1 MARQVLPIVGAVVG
15 AYFGGPQGA
24 QIGYAIGSIV
34 GNAVDPLVVK
44 GPQIGDSRVQTS
56 AEVFRPIYF
65 GTACGA
71 GNIIMAGP
79 DVKRTFEHDQGKGGG
94 PVTTEE
100 RIFKTFAIAIGDG
113 WKGPILGISRIWENE
128 KLVYDTRPG
137 TTMGPES
144 AKYAQQ
150 FTLYTGTEDQ
160 MPDEALEAIPAQFGG
175 GIGNV
180 PAFRGLAYI
189 VFNQKDIT
197 PWMSIPQYRF
207 EVVTDGSASP
217 AVQAIVLK
225 EDPDD
230 DHDYW
235 LSSPNNIDWSGA
247 WQADDVLEGK
257 TRYALGA
264 RNRFCAYD
272 VGALPAFLNADA
284 TEWIASTGA
293 AVSSF
298 GGGHVGDV
306 DPITDAI
313 CIPQS
318 LGGGIIRCEPDSTEF
333 QAIPGPA
340 MDLLAFCGPR
350 LLSFDSTTATFRR
363 SDNRGDSW
371 GASESVPS
379 PFNVFSGLCRISS
392 PEAVLIGGRSNL
404 DEDGVTFHPAV
415 LETSTG
421 LTLSPHV
428 FGYPEVDNTRIVC
441 GAAGVVS
448 GQQYTYVLLTS
459 SGRVIHRTGE
469 LGAWTLSSYVF
480 PVPPHS
486 IAFDGRR
493 FILVGSDTGGG
504 GNGVIATCTDP
515 VTWTERRES
524 STVASENWWSVV
536 ALALT
541 AGTVV
546 STSITLDE
554 AVERIHELSGQS
566 LTKVD
571 ASDLATKELGGFI
584 LSGDYTGQAAIGML
598 ASIFMFDSPEYD
610 KKIHHRFR
618 GKPVVRTITDDD
630 LVDEADDGT
639 REDQI
644 EFPRKLHLEAQ
655 NTASGYAPAKETS
668 ERESSDVRV
677 VGELSVSAPL
687 MFAGDAEQQSSEQ
700 ARTANILHKVAWEKA
715 RGKREIVVPDK
726 YLTDVPG
733 EAYMVNIRGRSD
745 RMTIDRQNYVD
756 GVLRV
761 EMSYDRAS
769 AYVSNRSGNTPSE
782 QTPPPSTIVGATG
795 MMVLDI
801 SALRDEDD
809 INSAVRYVALGP
821 LTPSWY
827 GSEFGESLD
836 VGSSYYRRMRRNS
849 PGAVMGT
856 LQANV
861 AEASEHYTDRT
872 NKVRLQLD
880 LASYSERIEALT
892 EQQFLSEGGAFAL
905 VNASDET
912 EICQYM
918 EVDDLGNGLL
928 ELSVLLRG
936 RGNSGTFA
944 FPAGSRFVLLST
956 TRPVTSQSSY
966 IGREIWHRAVSFDS
980 TGETATISQMDF
992 QGNSQREWPVAH
1004 LLLERAGD
1012 VVTATAVP
1020 RHRFGTDVAPVQ
1032 STNHIGY
1039 RWTATDG
1046 VNTASGD
1053 TNSVTPSR
1061 AFNVTGWASPITV
1074 TVAQINRITGA
1085 GPTVSEDIA

>member
-1 MARQVLPIVGAVVG
+1 MARQVLPIVGAAIG

-24 QIGYAIGSIV
+24 QIGYMIGSVV

-44 GPQIGDSRVQTS
+44 GPNIGDSRVQTS

-100 RIFKTFAIAIGDG
+100 RIFKTFAIGIGDG

-128 KLVYDTRPG
+128 RLVYDTRPG
-137 TTMGPES
+137 STMVAES
-144 AKYAQQ
+144 AKYATQ
-150 FTLYTGTEDQ
+150 FTLYTGTETQ
-160 MPDEALEAIPAQFGG
+160 MPDDALEAIPEQFGG
-175 GIGNV
+175 GVGNV

-189 VFNQKDIT
+189 VFRQKDIT

-207 EVVTDGSASP
+207 EVVTDGSATPPVQLIAIKETADIGDSFWLASADGLDFSSTWQASEVLYQRDQWLITTNDKYIAYNRNFTPALIRIGESDWSVSAGDPVTGTGGYKFAAVDAENLGIVIPGGGNDVVVSDDGGESWAVIPATGLFLEMCCHLGGVFVAINRSGEVYTSVTGVGWSLANNVFADFRFSSGGSRGYSRTQSIFGGHTPGVTYYP
-217 AVQAIVLK
+217 AVAYTISSPLAWEVQHLGGGGANTFVSAIVASQEIEASVLNTYLAFASDGK
-225 EDPDD
+225 IWRKVGDIAGFSIVDETLPFFPRAACHNGERFYVIGDTDD
-230 DHDYW
+230 EARTGYIV
-235 LSSPNNIDWSGA
+235 SSTTGEAGTW
-247 WQADDVLEGK
+247 VVE
-257 TRYALGA
+257 R
-264 RNRFCAYD
+264 
-272 VGALPAFLNADA
+272 
-284 TEWIASTGA
+284 TESIASTESWIAIA
-293 AVSSF
+293 A
-298 GGGHVGDV
+298 
-306 DPITDAI
+306 
-313 CIPQS
+313 
-318 LGGGIIRCEPDSTEF
+318 
-333 QAIPGPA
+333 
-340 MDLLAFCGPR
+340 
-350 LLSFDSTTATFRR
+350 LS
-363 SDNRGDSW
+363 
-371 GASESVPS
+371 
-379 PFNVFSGLCRISS
+379 I
-392 PEAVLIGGRSNL
+392 
-404 DEDGVTFHPAV
+404 
-415 LETSTG
+415 
-421 LTLSPHV
+421 
-428 FGYPEVDNTRIVC
+428 
-441 GAAGVVS
+441 
-448 GQQYTYVLLTS
+448 
-459 SGRVIHRTGE
+459 
-469 LGAWTLSSYVF
+469 
-480 PVPPHS
+480 
-486 IAFDGRR
+486 
-493 FILVGSDTGGG
+493 
-504 GNGVIATCTDP
+504 
-515 VTWTERRES
+515 
-524 STVASENWWSVV
+524 
-536 ALALT
+536 T
-541 AGTVV
+541 AGTV
-546 STSITLDE
+546 TGGPIRLDE
-554 AVERIHELSGQS
+554 SVERIHELSGQS

-571 ASDLATKELGGFI
+571 ASDLATKQLGGFI

-598 ASIFMFDSPEYD
+598 GSIFMFDSPEYD
-610 KKIHHRFR
+610 KQIHHRFR

-630 LVDEADDGT
+630 LVDEPDDGT

-687 MFAGDAEQQSSEQ
+687 MFAGDAEQQASEQ

-733 EAYMVNIRGRSD
+733 DAYMVNIRGRSD

-756 GVLRV
+756 GVLRL
-761 EMSYDRAS
+761 ELSYDRAS

-827 GSEFGESLD
+827 GSEFGESLGG
-836 VGSSYYRRMRRNS
+836 GSSYYRRMRRNS

-856 LQANV
+856 LQADV

-872 NKVRLQLD
+872 NKVRVQLD

-980 TGETATISQMDF
+980 TGETATVSQMDF

-1085 GPTVSEDIA
+1085 GPTVSEEIA

>member
-1 MARQVLPIVGAVVG
+1 MARQVLPIVGAAIG

-24 QIGYAIGSIV
+24 QIGYMIGSVV

-79 DVKRTFEHDQGKGGG
+79 DIKRTIEHDQGKGGG

-100 RIFKTFAIAIGDG
+100 RIYKTFAIAIGDG
-113 WKGPILGISRIWENE
+113 WNGPILGISRIWENE

-137 TTMGPES
+137 STMVAES
-144 AKYAQQ
+144 AKFAQQ
-150 FTLYTGTEDQ
+150 FELYRGTEDQ

-175 GIGNV
+175 GTGNV
-180 PAFRGLAYI
+180 SAFRGLAYI
-189 VFNQKDIT
+189 VFDRKDIT

-207 EVVTDGSASP
+207 EVVTEGS
-217 AVQAIVLK
+217 
-225 EDPDD
+225 
-230 DHDYW
+230 
-235 LSSPNNIDWSGA
+235 
-247 WQADDVLEGK
+247 
-257 TRYALGA
+257 
-264 RNRFCAYD
+264 
-272 VGALPAFLNADA
+272 ALPAVDTLLIRGNSSGFGYWKPSEDGIDWTADWTESDLLKLNSKLIATRDTYVAVRSGGQLAYLGADEA
-284 TEWIASTGA
+284 NFEEGVGTPQQSVGGPKQGDYSYEHDRLMIARG
-293 AVSSF
+293 
-298 GGGHVGDV
+298 
-306 DPITDAI
+306 
-313 CIPQS
+313 
-318 LGGGIIRCEPDSTEF
+318 LNGGIISSYDGGRNASLVDDGSSF
-333 QAIPGPA
+333 SLVVWHDIS
-340 MDLLAFCGPR
+340 LLWY
-350 LLSFDSTTATFRR
+350 SFDTSYNLRYRFNEVPAWSEPFP
-363 SDNRGDSW
+363 SGVSAAQSICACGRG
-371 GASESVPS
+371 PT
-379 PFNVFSGLCRISS
+379 
-392 PEAVLIGGRSNL
+392 VLIGGRDPLDSTKPRIADVAFTNVGYPALPTTTGSTVELIRSGSNVHIGNIDVAVL
-404 DEDGVTFHPAV
+404 DSGEILYRSTDDPVFRKSSFTMPVKPTGLTFNGRRFLLCGGLVDADDEDGVVYSSEDGNNWTPRYTIPLGGNSFCDIESLALSAGQVTSGPIDLAEAV
-415 LETSTG
+415 L
-421 LTLSPHV
+421 
-428 FGYPEVDNTRIVC
+428 
-441 GAAGVVS
+441 
-448 GQQYTYVLLTS
+448 
-459 SGRVIHRTGE
+459 
-469 LGAWTLSSYVF
+469 
-480 PVPPHS
+480 
-486 IAFDGRR
+486 
-493 FILVGSDTGGG
+493 
-504 GNGVIATCTDP
+504 
-515 VTWTERRES
+515 
-524 STVASENWWSVV
+524 
-536 ALALT
+536 
-541 AGTVV
+541 
-546 STSITLDE
+546 
-554 AVERIHELSGQS
+554 RIHDLSGQS
-566 LTKVD
+566 VSKVD
-571 ASDLATKELGGFI
+571 ASDLEGRQLGGFI

-598 ASIFMFDSPEYD
+598 GSIFMFDSPEYD
-610 KKIHHRFR
+610 KQIHHRFR

-630 LVDEADDGT
+630 LVDEPDDGT

-687 MFAGDAEQQSSEQ
+687 MFAGDAEQQASEQ

-756 GVLRV
+756 GVLRL
-761 EMSYDRAS
+761 ELSYDRAS

-856 LQANV
+856 LQADV

-872 NKVRLQLD
+872 NKVRVQLD

-905 VNASDET
+905 VNASDEV
-912 EICQYM
+912 EVCQYM

-936 RGNSGTFA
+936 RVNSGTFA

-992 QGNSQREWPVAH
+992 QGNSQREWQVAH

-1032 STNHIGY
+1032 SANHIGY

-1046 VNTASGD
+1046 TNAVSGD

-1085 GPTVSEDIA
+1085 GPTVSEEIA

>member
-1 MARQVLPIVGAVVG
+1 MARQVLPIVGAAIG

-24 QIGYAIGSIV
+24 QIGYMIGSVV

-100 RIFKTFAIAIGDG
+100 RIFKTFAIGIGDG
-113 WKGPILGISRIWENE
+113 WKGPIIGISRIWENE
-128 KLVYDTRPG
+128 RLVYDTRPG
-137 TTMGPES
+137 STMVAES
-144 AKYAQQ
+144 AKYATQ
-150 FTLYTGTEDQ
+150 FTLYTGTETQ
-160 MPDEALEAIPAQFGG
+160 MPDDALEAIPEQFGG
-175 GIGNV
+175 GVGNV

-189 VFNQKDIT
+189 VFRQKDIT

-207 EVVTDGSASP
+207 EVVTDGSA
-217 AVQAIVLK
+217 
-225 EDPDD
+225 DP
-230 DHDYW
+230 
-235 LSSPNNIDWSGA
+235 
-247 WQADDVLEGK
+247 
-257 TRYALGA
+257 
-264 RNRFCAYD
+264 
-272 VGALPAFLNADA
+272 
-284 TEWIASTGA
+284 
-293 AVSSF
+293 
-298 GGGHVGDV
+298 
-306 DPITDAI
+306 PI
-313 CIPQS
+313 Q
-318 LGGGIIRCEPDSTEF
+318 
-333 QAIPGPA
+333 
-340 MDLLAFCGPR
+340 
-350 LLSFDSTTATFRR
+350 
-363 SDNRGDSW
+363 
-371 GASESVPS
+371 
-379 PFNVFSGLCRISS
+379 
-392 PEAVLIGGRSNL
+392 
-404 DEDGVTFHPAV
+404 
-415 LETSTG
+415 
-421 LTLSPHV
+421 
-428 FGYPEVDNTRIVC
+428 
-441 GAAGVVS
+441 
-448 GQQYTYVLLTS
+448 
-459 SGRVIHRTGE
+459 
-469 LGAWTLSSYVF
+469 
-480 PVPPHS
+480 
-486 IAFDGRR
+486 
-493 FILVGSDTGGG
+493 
-504 GNGVIATCTDP
+504 VIAT
-515 VTWTERRES
+515 RES
-524 STVASENWWSVV
+524 DSVAEYDWLTAPNGLDFSGSWVPDPAIYRRARYLIPTPDRYIAYDGNQIPSYIRKGQSEWTVATGQATSGVGGGKQGACDATGQVIVIPGGLVAAGGYLTVSTDYGDTFVRVDGVSLNLCTHLGGAFIGMFGGDILNSPYGNGGWSLATNVASFFSGGNFAHASPSRAIFGGSTVDGTQPAIIESHNGYAWELRPFSFFDEDAIFISAITSRTVDFVSTYVVFANNGQIAYRIGDGGEWLLSPFRMSVRPWSATSNNQSFAAIGNDEEIVRTGQIV
-536 ALALT
+536 TATNPSTWSIAKEETIDGNEYWFSIAALAVT
-541 AGTVV
+541 AGLVE
-546 STSITLDE
+546 SGPIALDE

-566 LTKVD
+566 LMKVD
-571 ASDLATKELGGFI
+571 ASDLATKQLGGFI

-598 ASIFMFDSPEYD
+598 GSIFMFDSPEYD

-630 LVDEADDGT
+630 LVDEPDDGT

-687 MFAGDAEQQSSEQ
+687 MFAGDAEQQASEQ

-756 GVLRV
+756 GVLRL
-761 EMSYDRAS
+761 ELSYDRAS

-836 VGSSYYRRMRRNS
+836 GGSSYYRRMRRNS

-856 LQANV
+856 LQTAV
-861 AEASEHYTDRT
+861 AKSSEHYTDRT

-905 VNASDET
+905 VNASE
-912 EICQYM
+912 EVEVCQYM

-936 RGNSGTFA
+936 RVNSGTFA
-944 FPAGSRFVLLST
+944 FPAGSRFVMLST

-980 TGETATISQMDF
+980 TGETATVSQMDF

-1004 LLLERAGD
+1004 LLLDRAGD

-1032 STNHIGY
+1032 SANHIGY

-1046 VNTASGD
+1046 TNTASGD
-1053 TNSVTPSR
+1053 TNSVTTSR

>member
-24 QIGYAIGSIV
+24 QIGYAIGSLV

-79 DVKRTFEHDQGKGGG
+79 DVKRVFEHDQSKGGG

-100 RIFKTFAIAIGDG
+100 RIFKTFAIGIGDG

-128 KLVYDTRPG
+128 RLVYDTRPG
-137 TTMGPES
+137 STMVAES
-144 AKYAQQ
+144 AKYATQ
-150 FTLYTGTEDQ
+150 FTLYTGTETQ
-160 MPDEALEAIPAQFGG
+160 MPDDALEAIPEQFGG
-175 GIGNV
+175 GVGNV

-189 VFNQKDIT
+189 VFRQKDIT

-207 EVVTDGSASP
+207 EVVTDGSADPPIQMIAARQTDSATQSDILTAPNGIDFSGSWESLTAMKGRELYMITNADRYIFYGNNTIPAYMDKGSSTVQIGTGASTSGVGGGKQGACDDTGQIVIIPGGVGTAVTYSVNGGRHWYSGPVVDMNVCTHLGGRFLGYYAGNIYGSVNGYDGWALVTNISSLLSAASNVVAHSSP
-217 AVQAIVLK
+217 SMCMFGGSAVDGVTPAIAVSTDSGSSYELV
-225 EDPDD
+225 EFNMLDPDAVAITAITSKTD
-230 DHDYW
+230 NYVTTYVAAANNGQILRKVGDLGSWELSEDRLNGRPWSAAANATNFAIIGNNEEEERSGQILVSYDGLVWIEALSQSIDSNEYW
-235 LSSPNNIDWSGA
+235 LSI
-247 WQADDVLEGK
+247 
-257 TRYALGA
+257 
-264 RNRFCAYD
+264 
-272 VGALPAFLNADA
+272 GAL
-284 TEWIASTGA
+284 
-293 AVSSF
+293 
-298 GGGHVGDV
+298 
-306 DPITDAI
+306 
-313 CIPQS
+313 
-318 LGGGIIRCEPDSTEF
+318 
-333 QAIPGPA
+333 
-340 MDLLAFCGPR
+340 
-350 LLSFDSTTATFRR
+350 
-363 SDNRGDSW
+363 
-371 GASESVPS
+371 SV
-379 PFNVFSGLCRISS
+379 
-392 PEAVLIGGRSNL
+392 
-404 DEDGVTFHPAV
+404 
-415 LETSTG
+415 
-421 LTLSPHV
+421 
-428 FGYPEVDNTRIVC
+428 
-441 GAAGVVS
+441 
-448 GQQYTYVLLTS
+448 
-459 SGRVIHRTGE
+459 
-469 LGAWTLSSYVF
+469 
-480 PVPPHS
+480 
-486 IAFDGRR
+486 
-493 FILVGSDTGGG
+493 
-504 GNGVIATCTDP
+504 
-515 VTWTERRES
+515 
-524 STVASENWWSVV
+524 
-536 ALALT
+536 T
-541 AGTVV
+541 AGQVE
-546 STSITLDE
+546 SGPIDLDE

-571 ASDLATKELGGFI
+571 ASDLATKQLGGFI

-598 ASIFMFDSPEYD
+598 GSIFMFDSPEYD

-618 GKPVVRTITDDD
+618 GKPIVRTITDDD
-630 LVDEADDGT
+630 MVDEPDEGT

-687 MFAGDAEQQSSEQ
+687 MFAGDAEQQASEQ

-756 GVLRV
+756 GVLRL
-761 EMSYDRAS
+761 ELSYDRAS

-821 LTPSWY
+821 LTSSWY

-836 VGSSYYRRMRRNS
+836 GGSSYYRRMRRNS

-872 NKVRLQLD
+872 NKVRIQLD
-880 LASYSERIEALT
+880 LASYSERVEALT

-980 TGETATISQMDF
+980 TGETATVSQMDF
-992 QGNSQREWPVAH
+992 QGNSQREWQVAH

-1032 STNHIGY
+1032 SANHIGY

-1053 TNSVTPSR
+1053 TNSVTTSR

>member
-24 QIGYAIGSIV
+24 QIGYAIGSLV

-100 RIFKTFAIAIGDG
+100 RIFKTFAIGIGDG
-113 WKGPILGISRIWENE
+113 WKGPIIGISRIWENE
-128 KLVYDTRPG
+128 RLVYDTRTG
-137 TTMGPES
+137 STMVAES
-144 AKYAQQ
+144 AKYATQ
-150 FTLYTGTEDQ
+150 FTLYTGTETQ
-160 MPDEALEAIPAQFGG
+160 MPDDALEAIPEQFGG
-175 GIGNV
+175 GVGNV

-189 VFNQKDIT
+189 VFRQKDIT

-207 EVVTDGSASP
+207 EVVTDGSATP
-217 AVQAIVLK
+217 PIQVIATRGTDALGQQ
-225 EDPDD
+225 D
-230 DHDYW
+230 W
-235 LSSPNNIDWSGA
+235 LSSPDGEDFTGEWTPSANLYGRNTWMLATPNRYISYGMLNQPAILSLGSSSWSVATGDAVSDVGGDKHGAVDYSGQIVEIPGGFSSTLHSEDGGQSFIEAPTVTDAHIQYIGFMGGAFVGMGIYSRIYTSVGQGWSLVTDLFSEFTFSSGGCRAYNETKVIFGGRTNSSPAYPAVAETLASYNSWQVVPLPEGTEGTFITASVANQRMHPTDPGLYGAFANDGSVWRKEGDIGA
-247 WQADDVLEGK
+247 WDKVDEVFDFIPK
-257 TRYALGA
+257 GA
-264 RNRFCAYD
+264 CHN
-272 VGALPAFLNADA
+272 
-284 TEWIASTGA
+284 
-293 AVSSF
+293 
-298 GGGHVGDV
+298 
-306 DPITDAI
+306 
-313 CIPQS
+313 
-318 LGGGIIRCEPDSTEF
+318 
-333 QAIPGPA
+333 
-340 MDLLAFCGPR
+340 
-350 LLSFDSTTATFRR
+350 
-363 SDNRGDSW
+363 
-371 GASESVPS
+371 
-379 PFNVFSGLCRISS
+379 
-392 PEAVLIGGRSNL
+392 
-404 DEDGVTFHPAV
+404 
-415 LETSTG
+415 
-421 LTLSPHV
+421 
-428 FGYPEVDNTRIVC
+428 
-441 GAAGVVS
+441 
-448 GQQYTYVLLTS
+448 
-459 SGRVIHRTGE
+459 
-469 LGAWTLSSYVF
+469 
-480 PVPPHS
+480 
-486 IAFDGRR
+486 GRR
-493 FILVGSDTGGG
+493 FYVIGDDGENPRTGFIMSSEDLIEWTVERQESIESDEAWD
-504 GNGVIATCTDP
+504 NI
-515 VTWTERRES
+515 E
-524 STVASENWWSVV
+524 
-536 ALALT
+536 ALSIT
-541 AGTVV
+541 AGTV
-546 STSITLDE
+546 TGGPIRLDE
-554 AVERIHELSGQS
+554 SVERIHELSGQS

-571 ASDLATKELGGFI
+571 ASDLATKQLGGFI

-598 ASIFMFDSPEYD
+598 GSIFMFDSPEYD
-610 KKIHHRFR
+610 KQIHHRFR
-618 GKPVVRTITDDD
+618 GKPVVRTITDED
-630 LVDEADDGT
+630 LVDEPDDGT

-687 MFAGDAEQQSSEQ
+687 MFAGDAEQQASEQ

-733 EAYMVNIRGRSD
+733 DAYMVNIRGRSD

-756 GVLRV
+756 GVLRL
-761 EMSYDRAS
+761 ELSYDRAS

-836 VGSSYYRRMRRNS
+836 GGSSYYRRMRRNS

-872 NKVRLQLD
+872 NKVRVQLD

-905 VNASDET
+905 VNASDEV
-912 EICQYM
+912 EVCQYM

-936 RGNSGTFA
+936 RVNSGTFA

-980 TGETATISQMDF
+980 TGETATVSQMDF

-1032 STNHIGY
+1032 SANHIGY

>member
-24 QIGYAIGSIV
+24 QIGYAIGSLV

-79 DVKRTFEHDQGKGGG
+79 DIKRVFEESQGKGGG
-94 PVTTEE
+94 PITTEE
-100 RIFKTFAIAIGDG
+100 RIFKTFAIGIGDG
-113 WKGPILGISRIWENE
+113 WKGPIIGISRIWENE
-128 KLVYDTRPG
+128 RLVYDTRPG
-137 TTMGPES
+137 STMGAES

-150 FTLYTGTEDQ
+150 FTLYRGTEDQ

-175 GIGNV
+175 GAGNV
-180 PAFRGLAYI
+180 SAFRGLAYI
-189 VFNQKDIT
+189 VFAQKDIT

-207 EVVTDGSASP
+207 EVVTDGSALP
-217 AVQAIVLK
+217 AVESIATLRIGS
-225 EDPDD
+225 ENFWIGSPNGIDWPDD
-230 DHDYW
+230 FTPDAEITSRGLSLTTSDESYVTLGDNIVPAYIDRGAVDW
-235 LSSPNNIDWSGA
+235 L
-247 WQADDVLEGK
+247 L
-257 TRYALGA
+257 
-264 RNRFCAYD
+264 
-272 VGALPAFLNADA
+272 
-284 TEWIASTGA
+284 STGA
-293 AVSSF
+293 TTGTTSTTGRPAGGFSTTDNLMMIPKRGSPRAFGILRSADKGKSWTSAAEDAVVNLVCPVGPNWFSYDGSTSVRYSSNSF
-298 GGGHVGDV
+298 VSYSDEIPVSIRAALGCCHATDQIEAMLCGSTDFPYEPLVGITTNGFSFEYPGLPDVGTGKAIFACAIGTLPLDDAPTYVAIVSDGQIMYRSPADVAWQLSADTAGGTPKG
-306 DPITDAI
+306 
-313 CIPQS
+313 
-318 LGGGIIRCEPDSTEF
+318 
-333 QAIPGPA
+333 
-340 MDLLAFCGPR
+340 
-350 LLSFDSTTATFRR
+350 LSF
-363 SDNRGDSW
+363 N
-371 GASESVPS
+371 
-379 PFNVFSGLCRISS
+379 
-392 PEAVLIGGRSNL
+392 
-404 DEDGVTFHPAV
+404 
-415 LETSTG
+415 
-421 LTLSPHV
+421 
-428 FGYPEVDNTRIVC
+428 
-441 GAAGVVS
+441 
-448 GQQYTYVLLTS
+448 
-459 SGRVIHRTGE
+459 
-469 LGAWTLSSYVF
+469 
-480 PVPPHS
+480 
-486 IAFDGRR
+486 GRR
-493 FILVGSDTGGG
+493 FILVAGDGLDGDTQLTIKSSE
-504 GNGVIATCTDP
+504 NGIS
-515 VTWTERRES
+515 WTTRKTYTASGTTRFLD
-524 STVASENWWSVV
+524 VAS
-536 ALALT
+536 LALT
-541 AGTVV
+541 GGQV
-546 STSITLDE
+546 SSQPIDLSE
-554 AVERIHELSGQS
+554 AVLRIHELSGQS
-566 LTKVD
+566 LSKVD
-571 ASDLATKELGGFI
+571 ASDLEGRQLGGFI

-598 ASIFMFDSPEYD
+598 GSIFMFDSPEYD
-610 KKIHHRFR
+610 KQIHHRFR
-618 GKPVVRTITDDD
+618 GKPVVRTITDED
-630 LVDEADDGT
+630 LVDEPDDGT

-687 MFAGDAEQQSSEQ
+687 MFAGDAEQQASEQ

-733 EAYMVNIRGRSD
+733 DAYMVNIRGRSD

-756 GVLRV
+756 GVLRL
-761 EMSYDRAS
+761 ELSYDRAS

-801 SALRDEDD
+801 SALRDVDD

-821 LTPSWY
+821 LTSSWY

-836 VGSSYYRRMRRNS
+836 GGSTYYRRMRRNS

-856 LQANV
+856 LQADV

-936 RGNSGTFA
+936 RLNSGTFA

-956 TRPVTSQSSY
+956 TRPATSASSY

-992 QGNSQREWPVAH
+992 QGNSQREWPVAD
-1004 LLLERAGD
+1004 LLLERVGD

-1032 STNHIGY
+1032 SANHIGY

-1046 VNTASGD
+1046 TNTASDD

-1061 AFNVTGWASPITV
+1061 SFNVTGWASPITV

>member
-24 QIGYAIGSIV
+24 QIGYAIGSLV

-56 AEVFRPIYF
+56 SEVFRPIYF

-113 WKGPILGISRIWENE
+113 WKGPIIGISRIWENE

-137 TTMGPES
+137 STMAAES
-144 AKYAQQ
+144 AKYAAQ
-150 FTLYTGTEDQ
+150 FTLYTGTETQ
-160 MPDEALEAIPAQFGG
+160 MPDDALEAIPAQFGG
-175 GIGNV
+175 GVGNV

-189 VFNQKDIT
+189 VFRQKDIT

-207 EVVTDGSASP
+207 EVVTDGSA
-217 AVQAIVLK
+217 
-225 EDPDD
+225 DPPIQVIA
-230 DHDYW
+230 
-235 LSSPNNIDWSGA
+235 LRT
-247 WQADDVLEGK
+247 DDVLGSDSSLTSPSGTDFSGSWESDAALQSR
-257 TRYALGA
+257 TSWLITTPNRYIAYGLNLNPATLAVGDDEFVISAGDPTGGSGGQRLGCSDDTGDVIVIPGGGSANGLVSYDQGDTFVNITMTPMDAVCHLGGSFYGFYLGEIKRGSADAQSWPLFQDVSSSFSGSNSLWAWSSNSSAFFCGSTAFPYAPCVLEALG
-264 RNRFCAYD
+264 
-272 VGALPAFLNADA
+272 GL
-284 TEWIASTGA
+284 
-293 AVSSF
+293 SF
-298 GGGHVGDV
+298 GQVGLPEFEEDAVTLVCGASSRPAPDEQAIHVVIANNGQIAYRVGDFGGFSMANDTMECRPRQV
-306 DPITDAI
+306 CHNGERFIAIGNTDDEVT
-313 CIPQS
+313 PE
-318 LGGGIIRCEPDSTEF
+318 GIIKTSINGSDW
-333 QAIPGPA
+333 
-340 MDLLAFCGPR
+340 
-350 LLSFDSTTATFRR
+350 TTARR
-363 SDNRGDSW
+363 SFL
-371 GASESVPS
+371 GASEAWMSINALAVYGGQ
-379 PFNVFSGLCRISS
+379 VESGPIR
-392 PEAVLIGGRSNL
+392 L
-404 DEDGVTFHPAV
+404 DE
-415 LETSTG
+415 S
-421 LTLSPHV
+421 
-428 FGYPEVDNTRIVC
+428 
-441 GAAGVVS
+441 
-448 GQQYTYVLLTS
+448 
-459 SGRVIHRTGE
+459 
-469 LGAWTLSSYVF
+469 
-480 PVPPHS
+480 
-486 IAFDGRR
+486 
-493 FILVGSDTGGG
+493 
-504 GNGVIATCTDP
+504 
-515 VTWTERRES
+515 
-524 STVASENWWSVV
+524 
-536 ALALT
+536 
-541 AGTVV
+541 
-546 STSITLDE
+546 
-554 AVERIHELSGQS
+554 VERIHELSGQS

-571 ASDLATKELGGFI
+571 ASDLATKQLGGFI

-598 ASIFMFDSPEYD
+598 GSIFMFDSPEYD
-610 KKIHHRFR
+610 KQIHHRFR

-630 LVDEADDGT
+630 LVDEPDDGT

-687 MFAGDAEQQSSEQ
+687 MFAGDAEQQASEQ

-733 EAYMVNIRGRSD
+733 DAYMVNIRGRSD

-756 GVLRV
+756 GILRL
-761 EMSYDRAS
+761 ELSYDRAS

-836 VGSSYYRRMRRNS
+836 GGSSYYRRMRRNS

-861 AEASEHYTDRT
+861 AEASEHYPDRT
-872 NKVRLQLD
+872 NKVRVQLD
-880 LASYSERIEALT
+880 LASYGERIEALT

-905 VNASDET
+905 VNASDQT

-918 EVDDLGNGLL
+918 DVDDLGNGLL

-936 RGNSGTFA
+936 RLNSGTFA

-1004 LLLERAGD
+1004 LMLERAGD

-1046 VNTASGD
+1046 TNTASGD

>member
-1 MARQVLPIVGAVVG
+1 MARQVLPIVGAAIG

-24 QIGYAIGSIV
+24 QIGYMIGSVV

-79 DVKRTFEHDQGKGGG
+79 DIKRVFEESQGKGGG
-94 PVTTEE
+94 PITTEE
-100 RIFKTFAIAIGDG
+100 RIFKTFAIGIGDG
-113 WKGPILGISRIWENE
+113 WNGPIVGISRIWENE

-137 TTMGPES
+137 STMGAES

-150 FTLYTGTEDQ
+150 FTLYRGTEDQ

-175 GIGNV
+175 GAGNV
-180 PAFRGLAYI
+180 SAFRGLAYI
-189 VFNQKDIT
+189 VFAQKDIT

-207 EVVTDGSASP
+207 EVVTDGSATP
-217 AVQAIVLK
+217 AVATVSLATFTNN
-225 EDPDD
+225 E
-230 DHDYW
+230 W
-235 LSSPNNIDWSGA
+235 LPSENGTDWSGDFIEDTALDSRSQSLFTTTDSYITTGYNSHPSYLVAGESTWQIATGATTGGTASLFQGWFSQIDGLTLVPKRNLSFGVLVSEDRGRSFIDSAPSLRSDIICHVGYNWISYDGIGVVNISANATA
-247 WQADDVLEGK
+247 WSDSIPVLLRTPLVGCRWSDEVECKFGGS
-257 TRYALGA
+257 TDFPYAPLIMS
-264 RNRFCAYD
+264 
-272 VGALPAFLNADA
+272 
-284 TEWIASTGA
+284 TSTGTSYTYDSIPDLGDA
-293 AVSSF
+293 QCISQICCGVLP
-298 GGGHVGDV
+298 GDV
-306 DPITDAI
+306 DP
-313 CIPQS
+313 
-318 LGGGIIRCEPDSTEF
+318 
-333 QAIPGPA
+333 
-340 MDLLAFCGPR
+340 
-350 LLSFDSTTATFRR
+350 
-363 SDNRGDSW
+363 
-371 GASESVPS
+371 
-379 PFNVFSGLCRISS
+379 
-392 PEAVLIGGRSNL
+392 
-404 DEDGVTFHPAV
+404 
-415 LETSTG
+415 
-421 LTLSPHV
+421 
-428 FGYPEVDNTRIVC
+428 
-441 GAAGVVS
+441 
-448 GQQYTYVLLTS
+448 
-459 SGRVIHRTGE
+459 
-469 LGAWTLSSYVF
+469 
-480 PVPPHS
+480 
-486 IAFDGRR
+486 
-493 FILVGSDTGGG
+493 
-504 GNGVIATCTDP
+504 
-515 VTWTERRES
+515 TW
-524 STVASENWWSVV
+524 V
-536 ALALT
+536 ALADNGKIIYRSPGFLPGWVEANDEAGGT
-541 AGTVV
+541 PTGLAFNGRQFILQAGVAGQGDSSLVIKSSSNGADWTTRKSVPISGSGTGRNIASLALSAGTVERRH
-546 STSITLDE
+546 IDLAD
-554 AVERIHELSGQS
+554 AVLRIHELSGQS
-566 LTKVD
+566 LSKVD
-571 ASDLATKELGGFI
+571 ASDLEGRNLGGFI

-598 ASIFMFDSPEYD
+598 GSIFMFDSPEYD
-610 KKIHHRFR
+610 KQIHHRFR

-630 LVDEADDGT
+630 LVDEPDDGT

-677 VGELSVSAPL
+677 VGEMSVSAPV
-687 MFAGDAEQQSSEQ
+687 MFAGTAEEQASEQ

-733 EAYMVNIRGRSD
+733 DAYMVNIRGRSD

-756 GVLRV
+756 GVLRL
-761 EMSYDRAS
+761 ELSYDRAS

-836 VGSSYYRRMRRNS
+836 GGSSYYRRMRRNS

-856 LQANV
+856 LQADV

-872 NKVRLQLD
+872 NKVRVQLD

-905 VNASDET
+905 VNASDEV
-912 EICQYM
+912 EVCQYM

-936 RGNSGTFA
+936 RVNSGTFA

-980 TGETATISQMDF
+980 TGETATVSQMDF

-1032 STNHIGY
+1032 SANHIGY

-1046 VNTASGD
+1046 ANTASGD

-1085 GPTVSEDIA
+1085 GPTVSEEIA